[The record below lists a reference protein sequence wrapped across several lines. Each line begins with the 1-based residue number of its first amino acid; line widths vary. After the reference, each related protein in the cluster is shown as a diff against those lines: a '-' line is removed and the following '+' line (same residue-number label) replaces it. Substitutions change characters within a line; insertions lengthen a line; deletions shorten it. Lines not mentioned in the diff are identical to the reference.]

1 MQEVDNFPLKQQDV
15 ISLASLQAKSDSKE
29 DTDEK

>member
-15 ISLASLQAKSDSKE
+15 ISLESLQAKSDSKE